1 MIILNQRKTA
11 IMECQSLCVA
21 YKGGGE
27 WDIMA
32 ESNGE
37 LIPVGLFATEDNA
50 ASALEQMFMDLG
62 ISKTTRVPKAP
73 VHTEATEECQGEN
86 AKDTNL
92 TERLRKLLAEDQKA
106 DGGNVDF
113 NRVETEIL
121 SGK

>member
-1 MIILNQRKTA
+1 
-11 IMECQSLCVA
+11 MECQSLCVA

-37 LIPVGLFATEDNA
+37 LIPVGLFATEDDA

-73 VHTEATEECQGEN
+73 VHHEAAEEGHGES

-92 TERLRKLLAEDQKA
+92 TERLKKLIAEYKEA
-106 DGGNVDF
+106 DSNGGGVD
-113 NRVETEIL
+113 VEIL
-121 SGK
+121 GGK

>member
-37 LIPVGLFATEDNA
+37 LIPVGLFATEGDA

-73 VHTEATEECQGEN
+73 VHHEAAEEEQDEN
-86 AKDTNL
+86 AKDTHIA
-92 TERLRKLLAEDQKA
+92 ERLKKLLAEDEEAGSNGA
-106 DGGNVDF
+106 D
-113 NRVETEIL
+113 
-121 SGK
+121 SGKVEIKILNKK

>member
-32 ESNGE
+32 ESNGD
-37 LIPVGLFATEDNA
+37 LIPVGLFATEDDA

-62 ISKTTRVPKAP
+62 ISKTTIWHIQTKKSEKRRIEKSDRSRNSS
-73 VHTEATEECQGEN
+73 HS
-86 AKDTNL
+86 
-92 TERLRKLLAEDQKA
+92 LAA
-106 DGGNVDF
+106 G
-113 NRVETEIL
+113 ICC
-121 SGK
+121 

>member
-32 ESNGE
+32 ESDGD
-37 LIPVGLFATEDNA
+37 LIPVGLFATEDDA

-73 VHTEATEECQGEN
+73 VHHEAAEERQDGN
-86 AKDTNL
+86 AKDTSL
-92 TERLRKLLAEDQKA
+92 AERLKKLIAEDKEA
-106 DGGNVDF
+106 DSENTDF
-113 NRVETEIL
+113 DRIETEIP
-121 SGK
+121 SGE

>member
-37 LIPVGLFATEDNA
+37 LIPVGLFATEDDA

-73 VHTEATEECQGEN
+73 VHAEATEEGQGEN

-92 TERLRKLLAEDQKA
+92 ADRLKKLLAEDKEA
-106 DGGNVDF
+106 DSGNVDF

>member
-37 LIPVGLFATEDNA
+37 LIPVGLFATEGDA

-73 VHTEATEECQGEN
+73 VHHEAAEEGQDEN
-86 AKDTNL
+86 AKDTHIA
-92 TERLRKLLAEDQKA
+92 ERLKKLLAEDEEAGSNGA
-106 DGGNVDF
+106 D
-113 NRVETEIL
+113 
-121 SGK
+121 SGKVEIKILNKK

>member
-1 MIILNQRKTA
+1 MIILNKRKTA

-37 LIPVGLFATEDNA
+37 LIPVGLFATEDDA

-62 ISKTTRVPKAP
+62 ISKTTRVPRAP
-73 VHTEATEECQGEN
+73 VHHEAAEKTQDEN
-86 AKDTNL
+86 AKDTSL
-92 TERLRKLLAEDQKA
+92 AERLKKLIAEDKEAGSNGA
-106 DGGNVDF
+106 D
-113 NRVETEIL
+113 
-121 SGK
+121 SGKAEIKILNKK